1 VAEETQTDCFIC
13 RKHRG
18 EEPVPGGPIVD
29 DELVF
34 ASHAYHPERNP
45 EPYLGYVVV
54 ESKRHAAAFADLTDD
69 EAAAVGVAIARVS
82 RAVQESERAEH
93 MYLLVIGHHTP
104 HLHVHLVP
112 RYPGTPQE
120 FWDPYRVDEAPGAKH
135 GGVEEAGAV
144 AARIRAAL

>member
-1 VAEETQTDCFIC
+1 MQTDCFIC

-18 EEPVPGGPIVD
+18 EELVPGGPILD
-29 DELVF
+29 EELVY

-54 ESKRHAAAFADLTDD
+54 ESKRHAAAFADLSDA

-82 RAVQESERAEH
+82 RAVRESEGAEH
-93 MYLLVIGHHTP
+93 VYVLVIGHHTP

-120 FWDPYRVDEAPGAKH
+120 FWGPYRVDEAPAAKH
-135 GGVEEAGAV
+135 GGQDEAAAV
-144 AARIRAAL
+144 AARIRAALRG